1 MQPIRKS
8 THSTVTE
15 RSPLFVVDPPRPNK
29 EDESP
34 MFQTTN
40 ARFSVYGSTTKAPE
54 RPSRTFNI
62 DFDQPYPTRIEAHAI
77 ANPPPT
83 TVYPPPPSLH
93 SHEHQSLAHDFG
105 WDSTRAYIVQEEQL
119 RDRTRKVSFR
129 TRQPP
134 QTRLES
140 LGSSHTWLVLLLPA
154 FIALLALFLHPT
166 CLTSTGNCNCNCL

>member
-1 MQPIRKS
+1 MKSNRKN

-34 MFQTTN
+34 MFQATN
-40 ARFSVYGSTTKAPE
+40 ARFAVYGGTSTKSE

-62 DFDQPYPTRIEAHAI
+62 DFDQPYPTRIESHHAY
-77 ANPPPT
+77 ANPST
-83 TVYPPPPSLH
+83 TRVYQPPPPSP
-93 SHEHQSLAHDFG
+93 HESQ
-105 WDSTRAYIVQEEQL
+105 WESTPAYIVQEEQL
-119 RDRTRKVSFR
+119 RDRMRKVSFR

-154 FIALLALFLHPT
+154 LMALLALFLHPS
-166 CLTSTGNCNCNCL
+166 CLTSTGNYLHPSSLCTIPS